1 MYQVSPFIDR
11 FLYIGPC
18 LFPRSQSHYYLHFTD
33 KGLMLTCSDSPKV
46 IALVRG
52 TAVPDPCFLVTC
64 VAISWAR
71 SPRPAWHFLD
81 LQLNSK
87 FLQCL
92 IPTQA
97 GTWAAA
103 RTYSNS
109 RLSPESNDP
118 VDPRCPLQCLR
129 VSSVKACGP
138 GEGVHQLKVTVLE
151 VILHVIPE
159 IHSNT
164 AVGLLDMVEP
174 QSWQVQH
181 LAGPH
186 CAVKGLCLAV
196 TGVLGQV
203 WSQGVQWD
211 PGYLETQRLPES
223 RP

>member
-1 MYQVSPFIDR
+1 
-11 FLYIGPC
+11 
-18 LFPRSQSHYYLHFTD
+18 
-33 KGLMLTCSDSPKV
+33 MLTCSDSPKV

-71 SPRPAWHFLD
+71 SPRPVWHFLD

-109 RLSPESNDP
+109 RLPPESNDP

-159 IHSNT
+159 IHCGEEGDPD
-164 AVGLLDMVEP
+164 VRFKPEPPQPDPLLGHDK
-174 QSWQVQH
+174 
-181 LAGPH
+181 A
-186 CAVKGLCLAV
+186 
-196 TGVLGQV
+196 
-203 WSQGVQWD
+203 
-211 PGYLETQRLPES
+211 
-223 RP
+223 